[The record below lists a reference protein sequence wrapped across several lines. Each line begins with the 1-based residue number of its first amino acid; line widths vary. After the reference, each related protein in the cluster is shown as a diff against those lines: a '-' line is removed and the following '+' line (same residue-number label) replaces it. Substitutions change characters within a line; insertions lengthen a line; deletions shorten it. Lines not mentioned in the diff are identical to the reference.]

1 MDIMTDP
8 HLDEDLHGFANC
20 RWLHELRWLTFA
32 VSFTGNIYES
42 TRFCCA
48 APFWKV
54 GSPRAIFSPRHLL
67 GNPLPDI
74 IWKCIIPCRQI
85 CKFSK
90 SLPFL
95 GISCPSLFRIRR
107 KKVGMLGRCWAS
119 LPWSPPLQL
128 LPNNSMLPSTSGS
141 APGNQVFFQVV
152 KFQAPRWDFK
162 RPTKKIKDDGGP
174 GYPIAIDMSRSV
186 GWWYVDYM
194 IQWIGLRENLNRKPS
209 IFPSTRS
216 WGLNRFH
223 FSQQNQ
229 SIESYNQHIINI

>member
-1 MDIMTDP
+1 MYFIAHCQQVIFNKHSEDHHRHNTVIFITSQILNQQKRVHNHGKQWRFIGHDFIMDIMTDP
-8 HLDEDLHGFANC
+8 HPDEDLHGFANC

-152 KFQAPRWDFK
+152 KFQALRWDFK
-162 RPTKKIKDDGGP
+162 RPTKKIQRWWR
-174 GYPIAIDMSRSV
+174 SRLS
-186 GWWYVDYM
+186 
-194 IQWIGLRENLNRKPS
+194 NCNRY
-209 IFPSTRS
+209 
-216 WGLNRFH
+216 
-223 FSQQNQ
+223 
-229 SIESYNQHIINI
+229 E